1 MITQIRN
8 MDSTKRIDKGI
19 SRKVVDRTAKAGKT
33 VLAVRVTEEQ
43 REAIK
48 SDTYP
53 RLELGE
59 TTDQIAESHNV
70 PGSTLRYWLVNDP
83 QATKARLSLVN
94 AEMMRTATDM
104 KEAVDPLAL
113 ARAREEF
120 RVWSFLAER
129 RFPELY
135 GQKQEVT
142 HKSPDPLRIVV
153 SAPQTGLKDVI
164 QGDVIS
170 VECSQVI
177 DTK

>member
-1 MITQIRN
+1 

-19 SRKVVDRTAKAGKT
+19 SRKVVDRQAKAANT
-33 VLAVRVTEEQ
+33 VLAVRVSEQ
-43 REAIK
+43 EREAIK

-59 TTDQIAESHNV
+59 TTDQIAQSHNV

-83 QATKARLSLVN
+83 KATKARLSLVH
-94 AEMMRTATDM
+94 AEMMRTASEM
-104 KEAVDPLAL
+104 KEARDPLAL

-142 HKSPDPLRIVV
+142 HRAPDPLRIVV
-153 SAPQTGLKDVI
+153 SAQQTGLN
-164 QGDVIS
+164 
-170 VECSQVI
+170 QVI
-177 DTK
+177 DNDSQLVIDDASKA